1 MIKRQLFFTNNN
13 YKIFFHMRK
22 HKRNDKLFVEKTYTN
37 FYRHKLTNNN
47 KDRHFSSLIF
57 FVEKFK
63 KFNR

>member
-1 MIKRQLFFTNNN
+1 
-13 YKIFFHMRK
+13 MRK